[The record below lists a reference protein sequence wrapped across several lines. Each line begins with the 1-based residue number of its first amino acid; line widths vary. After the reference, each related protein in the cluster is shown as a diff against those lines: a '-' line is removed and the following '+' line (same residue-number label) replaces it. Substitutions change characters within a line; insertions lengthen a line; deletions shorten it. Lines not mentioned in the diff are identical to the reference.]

1 MDNNILLSLDYR
13 IRRIESLK
21 TKADNIENN
30 ILLLREDVEKRTQN
44 LKTIQEAAIY
54 YKKSQDILYDKSI
67 GFLKELINS
76 ALRFIFYD
84 KHYEIAIDLEDK
96 RGTKGLSFK
105 LRDLDKDFEV
115 SLKNGCGNGVRSV
128 ISAVLN
134 IFALVSKGKDFLVV
148 DEKYSYISVEYLEN
162 FFIFMSR
169 ICIEKFL
176 RIGIITHDPRFLMY
190 ADKIYRVCGGRVD
203 EVSDVRLQK

>member
-67 GFLKELINS
+67 GFL
-76 ALRFIFYD
+76 
-84 KHYEIAIDLEDK
+84 
-96 RGTKGLSFK
+96 
-105 LRDLDKDFEV
+105 
-115 SLKNGCGNGVRSV
+115 
-128 ISAVLN
+128 
-134 IFALVSKGKDFLVV
+134 
-148 DEKYSYISVEYLEN
+148 
-162 FFIFMSR
+162 
-169 ICIEKFL
+169 
-176 RIGIITHDPRFLMY
+176 
-190 ADKIYRVCGGRVD
+190 
-203 EVSDVRLQK
+203 